1 MKVQIRQGVF
11 ETNSSSTHAV
21 SVCTKQQ
28 WEDYKAGKIWLNSY
42 LNFLPAD
49 AAEEYNNDVLAK
61 EKERCER
68 GGWNFNREDY
78 ESDLYHSYND
88 DYEDYTYEWFNNHFT
103 LDNGCEVVAFGYYG
117 YDY

>member
-28 WEDYKAGKIWLNSY
+28 WDDYKTGKLWMNMNLQ
-42 LNFLPAD
+42 LLPVED
-49 AAEEYNNDVLAK
+49 AQEYNNDCVAAAK
-61 EKERCER
+61 ARCER
-68 GGWNFNREDY
+68 GGYNFY
-78 ESDLYHSYND
+78 MSDIEHELYHPY
-88 DYEDYTYEWFNNHFT
+88 DYDWECCNYEWYDQEFT
-103 LDNGCEVVAFGYYG
+103 LDNNKVVAFSYYG

>member
-28 WEDYKAGKIWLNSY
+28 WEDYKAGKLWMNMNLQ
-42 LNFLPAD
+42 LLPVED
-49 AAEEYNNDVLAK
+49 AQEYNNDCVAAAK
-61 EKERCER
+61 ARCER
-68 GGWNFNREDY
+68 GGY
-78 ESDLYHSYND
+78 EFDVSDIEYELYHPY
-88 DYEDYTYEWFNNHFT
+88 DYDWECCNYEWYDQEFT
-103 LDNGCEVVAFGYYG
+103 LDSNKVVAFGYYG